1 MFFKKRNKQNNVTS
15 EKAYHEMQKALNYD
29 SCPICTLSKNYLIK
43 YFDDFLYEAV
53 NDTDRRKELRSS
65 LGFCNRHAHIM
76 YSLGDPLGHS
86 ILYADLINVLIENTY
101 PNMSHEKTASR
112 FQKCPACIF
121 EKEQES
127 YLISVFLRA
136 VEIPDFFRTYR
147 NSFGICYPHFKKVAE
162 SCKNNEILEKIK
174 EAETNIMIE
183 LRNELNEFTRKCD
196 YRFCNEGFNSEK
208 DSWIRAVRKL
218 MGDF

>member
-1 MFFKKRNKQNNVTS
+1 
-15 EKAYHEMQKALNYD
+15 
-29 SCPICTLSKNYLIK
+29 
-43 YFDDFLYEAV
+43 
-53 NDTDRRKELRSS
+53 
-65 LGFCNRHAHIM
+65 M